1 MTRTST
7 RAIGRAL
14 QVLGVVVAS
23 ATPLAAQRASDLE
36 PGARIRAD
44 VHTTEV
50 SRLRR
55 IHDQPLTGT
64 FAGMAGD
71 TLLLAVRPGL
81 QPIRV
86 PESAIRE
93 LHVSQGRRGRVA
105 SALRSA
111 WLPALLG
118 GTLGATLAS
127 LRGARDG
134 ESPARAAARRAAT
147 AALFAGAMGAAFPT
161 ERWHRLWR
169 REAQR

>member
-1 MTRTST
+1 MTRTSS

-14 QVLGVVVAS
+14 QVIGVIIAS
-23 ATPLAAQRASDLE
+23 ATPLAAQRAGDLE
-36 PGARIRAD
+36 PGSRIRAD

-50 SRLRR
+50 SRVRR

-93 LHVSQGRRGRVA
+93 LYVSQGRRGRVA
-105 SALRSA
+105 SALRRA
-111 WLPALLG
+111 WLPALVG
-118 GTLGATLAS
+118 GTLGATLAG
-127 LRGARDG
+127 LRGDRDG
-134 ESPARAAARRAAT
+134 ESPAQAAARRAAS
-147 AALFAGAMGAAFPT
+147 AALLAGVMGAAFPT
-161 ERWHRLWR
+161 ERWQRLR
-169 REAQR
+169 RAEPQR